1 MKKNLVFFL
10 FIVLGIAAIIRLGH
24 IIAIQS
30 SPLGNRL
37 FVDSEI
43 YDTWANEILNKGFM
57 GDKPFYQDPLYP
69 YFLALFYSIFGR
81 NLFIIRLIQVL
92 AGVFICY
99 LIYRIT
105 CLIFNN
111 QKAGVFSSLI
121 SAIYLPFIF
130 YEGEVEKTALGVFI
144 VTLFVWSFIKAYKKM
159 TRVRTFSSKKND
171 STPKHTERTEIREK
185 ASNKFG
191 ILRCS
196 SLINYFKASKQQRP
210 FSKTGWIIPGIFL
223 GLATLVRS
231 NIFLLGI
238 GILVLFAIKKQIR
251 PLIMFIIGLSII
263 LVPVSIRNS
272 ILAKE
277 FIFTTT
283 QAGQNFYIGN
293 SPYNN
298 NGQYSPPPWIRPH
311 PRFEEEDFRS
321 YAENRF
327 GRHLRFS
334 EVSNFYLKESFSF
347 IFSNLGKFLKVLGKK
362 FLLYFNNHEVPDNQD
377 IGFVA
382 LYSPILKIPLLQ
394 FGIILA
400 LAIAGLF
407 SIKTRD
413 FNRRDSR
420 DNRDKKNWF
429 FSVDNL
435 LWSGFLLFAISVI
448 AFFVFSRY
456 RIPAVPFI
464 MPYAGFGLWRIIEY
478 IKKKDWKGLK
488 KPLIIFS
495 GVLIFSLIPLK
506 TNQELRLTRAQ
517 CFANLAAR
525 FYQEG
530 NTEKAISVYHKALE
544 VASFHVNSLRDL
556 GVIYFN
562 LKDFQKAEE
571 LLARSLKINPHHPDA
586 NFYLAKVY
594 DAAGKLTQALE
605 YYEKAKQVQPG
616 NLEIQFN
623 MGTVFQKLGR
633 YKEAISLYESALGR
647 LKIAPSNHL
656 IYHNLSVAYF
666 NLKDY
671 NQAKIYLDRAKS
683 LGLTPNPNYEKALNE
698 ALNR

>member
-1 MKKNLVFFL
+1 MKKRVIFFL
-10 FIVLGIAAIIRLGH
+10 LIILVIAAIIRLSH
-24 IIAIQS
+24 IKAIQS

-43 YDTWANEILNKGFM
+43 YDTWANEIQNKGFI

-92 AGVFICY
+92 AGFFICY

-105 CLIFNN
+105 CLVFNN
-111 QKAGVFSSLI
+111 QKAGLYSSLL

-144 VTLFVWSFIKAYKKM
+144 ATLFVWSFVRAYK
-159 TRVRTFSSKKND
+159 
-171 STPKHTERTEIREK
+171 
-185 ASNKFG
+185 NKF
-191 ILRCS
+191 
-196 SLINYFKASKQQRP
+196 N
-210 FSKTGWIIPGIFL
+210 WIIPGIFL

-231 NIFLLGI
+231 NILLLGI
-238 GILVLFAIKKQIR
+238 GILILFTIKKQIR
-251 PLIMFIIGLSII
+251 SLILFIIGLGII
-263 LVPVSIRNS
+263 LVPFSIRNS

-321 YAENRF
+321 YAETKL
-327 GRHLRFS
+327 GRHLSYS
-334 EVSNFYLKESFSF
+334 EVSSFYLKESFSF
-347 IFSNLGKFLKVLGKK
+347 IFGNFGKFLKVLGKK

-400 LAIAGLF
+400 LAIVGLF
-407 SIKTRD
+407 SIKKRQID
-413 FNRRDSR
+413 F
-420 DNRDKKNWF
+420 
-429 FSVDNL
+429 L
-435 LWSGFLLFAISVI
+435 LWIGFLLFAFSVI
-448 AFFVFSRY
+448 TFFVFSRY
-456 RIPAVPFI
+456 RIPSIPFI
-464 MPYAGFGLWRIIEY
+464 LPYAGFGIWKIIEN
-478 IKKKDWKGLK
+478 IKKKDWHHLI
-488 KPLIIFS
+488 KPLIIFG
-495 GVLIFSLIPLK
+495 GVFLFTLIPLK
-506 TNQELRLTRAQ
+506 SKTELRLNRAQ

-525 FYQEG
+525 YYQEG
-530 NTEKAISVYHKALE
+530 NIEKAISVYHQALE
-544 VASFHVNSLRDL
+544 VAPFHPNSLRDL

-562 LKDFQKAEE
+562 QKEYQKAKEY
-571 LLARSLKINPHHPDA
+571 LIKSLKVNPRHPDA

-594 DAAGKLTQALE
+594 DAEGKLADAFV
-605 YYEKAKQVQPG
+605 YYEKAKEIQPG

-623 MGTVFQKLGR
+623 IGTVLQKLGR
-633 YKEAISLYESALGR
+633 YQEAISLYEQMLA
-647 LKIAPSNHL
+647 IAPDNQL

-666 NLKDY
+666 NLNVY
-671 NQAKIYLDRAKS
+671 NKAKIYLDKAKS
-683 LGLTPNPNYEKALNE
+683 LGLAPNPNYEKALNE
-698 ALNR
+698 AMNR